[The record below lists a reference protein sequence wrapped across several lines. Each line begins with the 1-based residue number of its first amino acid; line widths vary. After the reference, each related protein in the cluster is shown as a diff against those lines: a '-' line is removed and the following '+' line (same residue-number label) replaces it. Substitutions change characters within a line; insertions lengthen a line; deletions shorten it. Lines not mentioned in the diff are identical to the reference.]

1 MSTVT
6 RSSRTNWERTFADW
20 TGRASDSEQ
29 SRYERTRDDIKAALS
44 AHPTLKK
51 YSFVVYAKG
60 SYPNFTNVVRDSDV
74 DIAVELTDYY
84 ATEWLGD
91 AKGLTHAD
99 VGATAYTGSST
110 LREFKDDV
118 ERALVSY
125 FGSAAVDRGDKAIH
139 IRESSRNL
147 AADVV
152 PCVTHKTYWGRTKTP
167 QTGSKLRSD
176 KNPGKDIVNY
186 PKQHFDR
193 GTAKNNRTSKRY
205 KRVVRILKR
214 LENEM
219 VEKGLIG
226 PVPSFL
232 IESAVYSVPDSAFN
246 NGYDWTARVREV
258 IRVIFNATLNSGCVG
273 SSDWMEVND
282 IKYLFHDTQPW
293 THQQAHAFADAA
305 WDYLG
310 FG

>member
-6 RSSRTNWERTFADW
+6 RSTRTNWESTFADW

-29 SRYERTRDDIKAALS
+29 SRYERTCADIKKALAAYP
-44 AHPTLKK
+44 ALKR

-74 DIAVELTDYY
+74 DIAVELTNYY
-84 ATEWLGD
+84 ATEWLG
-91 AKGLTHAD
+91 AAAGLTHAD
-99 VGATAYTGSST
+99 VGATAYTGTST

-118 ERALVSY
+118 ERALSSY
-125 FGSAAVDRGDKAIH
+125 IGSAAVDRGDKAIH

-152 PCVTHKTYWGRTKTP
+152 PCVTHKTYWSRTKTP
-167 QTGSKLRSD
+167 QTGIKLRSD

-186 PKQHFDR
+186 PQQHLDR
-193 GTAKNNRTSKRY
+193 GTAKNARTNKRY

-219 VEKGLIG
+219 VKKDLIG

-232 IESAVYSVPDSAFN
+232 IESAVYSVEDSAF

-258 IRVIFNATLNSGCVG
+258 LRVIFNATLNNGCVG

-282 IKYLFHDTQPW
+282 IKFLFHITQPW

-305 WDYLG
+305 WDYIG
-310 FG
+310 FD